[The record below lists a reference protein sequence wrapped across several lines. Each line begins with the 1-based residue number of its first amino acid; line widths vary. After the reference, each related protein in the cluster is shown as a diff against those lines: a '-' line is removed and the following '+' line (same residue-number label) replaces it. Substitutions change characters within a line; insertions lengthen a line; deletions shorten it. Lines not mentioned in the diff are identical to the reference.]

1 MYLYPENL
9 TARPMLWLWT
19 LRDVAWIGTGLLLS
33 VLALTQTGSMIP
45 LVITAALTE
54 VLDTSLKA
62 FTEKD
67 VSAARLVEPLEQV
80 IDELR
85 QQLRTRHIL
94 RMKKGECSI
103 EAGFVWS
110 DLLTNLERVSDHC
123 SNVALCVLDMKKH
136 NLNVHE
142 TQHERETEPE
152 FIESYRSFAQ
162 KYALD

>member
-1 MYLYPENL
+1 MKVIGDFERIGDHAVNIVES
-9 TARPMLWLWT
+9 AEE
-19 LRDVAWIGTGLLLS
+19 LRDKHIEFTPAAKKE
-33 VLALTQTGSMIP
+33 LA
-45 LVITAALTE
+45 VITAALTE

-85 QQLRTRHIL
+85 KQLRTRHIL

-123 SNVALCVLDMKKH
+123 SNVALCVLDMNKH

-142 TQHERETEPE
+142 TQHEREAEPE